1 MAGTQIKREAP
12 EGFDQRWLAC
22 RAPYDAEARSTLLE
36 ARAKRYLDGCATSR
50 VLDVGCGSGNN
61 ILFLAEKWRNIDR
74 WLGLDHDNDLVTA
87 AKQQTDFHQIP
98 FTGVVAD
105 LLDLDTELS
114 RHSPSL
120 IVGNAVF
127 DLFTP
132 NMMEQVL
139 STLQKHRIPM
149 LTTLSYTG
157 MKWNPALELDSKMI
171 GFYEQH
177 MVRPRPS
184 GRGMGPAAPQKIKEI
199 VAHLG
204 GQVESDL
211 SLWRI
216 PAEDQSMQ
224 AFLFHFM
231 ERSIPE
237 VIESEIELENFR
249 EWLTLRKQTAAAL
262 SVTHEDL
269 WITWS

>member
-1 MAGTQIKREAP
+1 MANEKIEREAP

-22 RAPYDAEARSTLLE
+22 RAPYDAEARSTSLE
-36 ARAKRYLDGCATSR
+36 SKAKRYLDSQPGSK

-74 WLGLDHDNDLVTA
+74 WIGLDHDPELIA
-87 AKQQTDFHQIP
+87 AATRQTDFHQIP
-98 FTGVVAD
+98 FTGVVAN
-105 LLDLDTELS
+105 LLDLDPELS
-114 RHSPSL
+114 TLDPSL
-120 IVGNAVF
+120 VVGNAVF

-132 NMMEQVL
+132 EMMETVL
-139 STLQKHRIPM
+139 KALQTHRIPM
-149 LTTLSYTG
+149 LTTLSYAG
-157 MKWNPALELDSKMI
+157 MKWDPAMEQDPVMI
-171 GFYEQH
+171 GYYEQH

-184 GRGMGPAAPQKIKEI
+184 GRGLGPAAPQKIKEI
-199 VAHLG
+199 VANLG
-204 GQVESDL
+204 GKVESDL

-216 PAEDQSMQ
+216 PAEDQTMQ

-237 VIESEIELENFR
+237 VIESESELARFQR
-249 EWLTLRKQTAAAL
+249 WLTQRKNTAAAL

-269 WITWS
+269 WITW